1 MPKTSEEMKREEEE
15 VRLLRETLEELKAV
29 RALLAKEYPRSWET
43 DLILR
48 SEVEADSLEG

>member
-1 MPKTSEEMKREEEE
+1 MKREEEE